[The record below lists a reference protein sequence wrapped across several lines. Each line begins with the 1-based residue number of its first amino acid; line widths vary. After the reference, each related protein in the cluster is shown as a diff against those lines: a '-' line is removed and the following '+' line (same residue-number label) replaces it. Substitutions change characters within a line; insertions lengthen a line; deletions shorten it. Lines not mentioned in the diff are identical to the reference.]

1 MWLRNFYREC
11 QAWRIVRRVEKE
23 SAEEL
28 NKIGLKKD
36 WIGRMYKVINRD
48 FKYKLGSQED
58 AILLRDELEE
68 INQVLLK
75 LNIVDIMVF
84 QLIPIESETENS
96 YLITFTPCY
105 IPGKSYVT
113 VRNIILLTLGWMS
126 ILALVALVL
135 FLIF

>member
-1 MWLRNFYREC
+1 MWLRNFHREC
-11 QAWRIVRRVEKE
+11 QAWRIVRKVEKE
-23 SAEEL
+23 NAEEL
-28 NKIGLKKD
+28 NKIGLKRD

-84 QLIPIESETENS
+84 NLIPI
-96 YLITFTPCY
+96 
-105 IPGKSYVT
+105 
-113 VRNIILLTLGWMS
+113 
-126 ILALVALVL
+126 
-135 FLIF
+135 